1 MKRIKPYLL
10 LLAVATADLVIYL
23 VNPSLGVEIIAGTG
37 SHFRQMLLILP
48 PIFIL
53 IGLLDVW
60 VPREKVIRYMGE
72 KSGLTGL
79 ALSILFG
86 AAAAGPLYAAFP
98 LAGIMLKKG
107 VKFNNILV
115 FLGAWSTMKIP
126 MFLFEISS
134 LGRSFAVT
142 RWILSLA
149 GILVMAWLIDRIMT
163 GKEKQTIY
171 DLHAKANTPN
181 LNAGAKSP

>member
-1 MKRIKPYLL
+1 MKKIKPYLL
-10 LLAVATADLVIYL
+10 LLVVVMADLVIFL
-23 VNPSLGVEIIAGTG
+23 FNPALGADIITGTS

-48 PIFIL
+48 PIFVL

-60 VPREKVIRYMGE
+60 VPREKFIRYMGE
-72 KSGLTGL
+72 KSGITGM
-79 ALSILFG
+79 ALSVLLG

-134 LGRSFAVT
+134 LGRGFAVT
-142 RWILSLA
+142 RWVLSLA

-163 GKEKQTIY
+163 GNDKQAIY
-171 DLHAKANTPN
+171 ARHTSSS
-181 LNAGAKSP
+181 SPA